1 MKKSEINTEDLIE
14 DIDRLLSI
22 LNHVGENNIED
33 INIDN
38 IKNEIQKIQ
47 EEVAEIFFLK
57 KIWIPKN
64 KLIYKK

>member
-33 INIDN
+33 IDIDN

-47 EEVAEIFFLK
+47 EEVAEKYPENLDSEE
-57 KIWIPKN
+57 
-64 KLIYKK
+64 